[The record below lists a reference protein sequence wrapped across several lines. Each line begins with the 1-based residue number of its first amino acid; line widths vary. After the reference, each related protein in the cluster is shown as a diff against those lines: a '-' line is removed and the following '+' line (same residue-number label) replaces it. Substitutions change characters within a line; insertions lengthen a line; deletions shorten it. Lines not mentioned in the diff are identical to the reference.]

1 VTFRPRRRPAE
12 NLVLVVRE
20 VRSDL
25 DPPRV
30 LGYQLPGRGRCELR
44 ADRILRVEP
53 YAAQAPPTLE

>member
-1 VTFRPRRRPAE
+1 MVI
-12 NLVLVVRE
+12 VE

-30 LGYQLPGRGRCELR
+30 MGYQLPSRSRRELR

-53 YAAQAPPTLE
+53 ATVAVSSATATAATTATASRTRS